1 MRCCHLTLGSA
12 RPRTTLLASQPL
24 RKYSL
29 TLSKEHSPNPSGGA
43 GEDFSLSLFL
53 SLSVSRPENTGSLFI
68 CLTCKW
74 TGLPGFLTERVP
86 ETLREMSKPVKWETW
101 VCVLT
106 PAPRGDLTVRSFDK
120 HSYAPKTVRQR
131 GAGGG
136 WQCTRWVQSCSLGAF
151 ISVARVGQQA
161 RTQGRKLQVVVQ
173 DQNKMG
179 K

>member
-136 WQCTRWVQSCSLGAF
+136 LAMHKVGAVLLF
-151 ISVARVGQQA
+151 GSFYFSGKSWSTSKDARKKTPSSGA
-161 RTQGRKLQVVVQ
+161 GSE
-173 DQNKMG
+173 
-179 K
+179 